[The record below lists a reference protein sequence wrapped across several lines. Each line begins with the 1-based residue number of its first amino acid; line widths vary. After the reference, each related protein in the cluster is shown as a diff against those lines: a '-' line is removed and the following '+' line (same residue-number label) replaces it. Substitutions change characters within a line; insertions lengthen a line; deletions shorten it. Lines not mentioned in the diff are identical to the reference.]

1 MMNENEKRQAP
12 GADTDRGAVAMR
24 ALPTTSD
31 KATAWEIAARWV
43 ECLASDTETV
53 DRLEVRC
60 HLAAVARS
68 MRQRAAIIRR
78 RQRRAE

>member
-1 MMNENEKRQAP
+1 
-12 GADTDRGAVAMR
+12 MR
-24 ALPTTSD
+24 PTPIPIPTTSD

-43 ECLASDTETV
+43 DYLAADTETV
-53 DRLEVRC
+53 DRVEIRC

-78 RQRRAE
+78 RKRRV

>member
-1 MMNENEKRQAP
+1 MP
-12 GADTDRGAVAMR
+12 IPI
-24 ALPTTSD
+24 PTTSD

-43 ECLASDTETV
+43 DYLAADTETV
-53 DRLEVRC
+53 DRVEIRS

-78 RQRRAE
+78 RQRVA